1 MNTSTLVRSMERIRS
16 NSRHDLKRGF
26 SAAAEWIFLSLALAF
41 SLAACNGGGNDSGG
55 ETSPPL
61 GGAQLGRPAPAFDFA
76 SQYDY
81 GGPAKVAINA
91 NGLAVEVHMP
101 ASVLN
106 PLQYRIG
113 QVNRTGDLT
122 WQPGGSYDSGSA
134 PDVAVNAAGTVVEVH
149 SGLFS
154 DLWYHVGTAVNGN
167 SISWGGS
174 IKYDQGWDPAV
185 AINDAGLV
193 VQAHHAV
200 FGDTLYYT
208 VGRVNA
214 SATGIDWGASTQ
226 YDQGAK
232 PDVAV
237 NNSGTVVEVH
247 QASSSSDQ
255 LWYYVGYVFGTT
267 IAWGPPVQYA
277 TGFNPT
283 VDITDDGIV
292 VEAHESIGILYYRTG
307 RVNADGKSIS
317 WHASGD
323 FGSGW
328 NVSVASKG
336 NHAIQV
342 HASGG
347 GAGMGPDLSFANS
360 LLIDRSR
367 WMQTTQGISR
377 QPLWK
382 TVLPGT
388 HDSGAYNFY
397 NFAGLLCDLD
407 VSLCRVPASCRETPD
422 HIPYGVV
429 TSFATAQSK
438 SLVEQ
443 LNGGIRYFDIRP
455 VFQSNQVRTYHDAI
469 AGWLLSEELEKID
482 AYFASAGPEL
492 VILSIGGFCSFDDSA
507 HESFVNLINDKIGR
521 WLYKGPTDGLLTKTV
536 GELMTPNGNVIV
548 GYADDYILSHPK
560 PGFLRSLPINGSYA
574 DTTDIHAMWADQRTK
589 LRTVS
594 TPSSLFMLNWTL
606 TFRGDHWANDV
617 LYLSLHNISK
627 PASANLSGFINETY
641 GGIPNTNYQMNILSV
656 DYFEEAKV
664 VDYAVWLNGLYNG
677 R

>member
-226 YDQGAK
+226 YDG
-232 PDVAV
+232 
-237 NNSGTVVEVH
+237 
-247 QASSSSDQ
+247 
-255 LWYYVGYVFGTT
+255 
-267 IAWGPPVQYA
+267 
-277 TGFNPT
+277 
-283 VDITDDGIV
+283 
-292 VEAHESIGILYYRTG
+292 
-307 RVNADGKSIS
+307 
-317 WHASGD
+317 
-323 FGSGW
+323 
-328 NVSVASKG
+328 
-336 NHAIQV
+336 
-342 HASGG
+342 GG
-347 GAGMGPDLSFANS
+347 GASGEFIQRP
-360 LLIDRSR
+360 
-367 WMQTTQGISR
+367 
-377 QPLWK
+377 
-382 TVLPGT
+382 TVVLRGLRERNDHSVGAPG
-388 HDSGAYNFY
+388 S
-397 NFAGLLCDLD
+397 
-407 VSLCRVPASCRETPD
+407 
-422 HIPYGVV
+422 
-429 TSFATAQSK
+429 
-438 SLVEQ
+438 
-443 LNGGIRYFDIRP
+443 IRYR
-455 VFQSNQVRTYHDAI
+455 FQS
-469 AGWLLSEELEKID
+469 
-482 AYFASAGPEL
+482 
-492 VILSIGGFCSFDDSA
+492 
-507 HESFVNLINDKIGR
+507 
-521 WLYKGPTDGLLTKTV
+521 
-536 GELMTPNGNVIV
+536 
-548 GYADDYILSHPK
+548 
-560 PGFLRSLPINGSYA
+560 
-574 DTTDIHAMWADQRTK
+574 
-589 LRTVS
+589 
-594 TPSSLFMLNWTL
+594 
-606 TFRGDHWANDV
+606 
-617 LYLSLHNISK
+617 
-627 PASANLSGFINETY
+627 Y
-641 GGIPNTNYQMNILSV
+641 G
-656 DYFEEAKV
+656 
-664 VDYAVWLNGLYNG
+664 
-677 R
+677 